1 MRYNAQAA
9 LTARV
14 ERADDTIMDAS
25 NRHLADTLRALRRQR
40 RWSLD
45 AAAERTGVSK
55 AMLGQIERGES
66 SPTVATLWKIAG
78 GFETS
83 LSSLLVPAPPACG
96 APEVR
101 RAVDLRCRP
110 AEGEMLVAPLF
121 PFDERLGFEVFE
133 LTLPAGYERHSAPH
147 EAGVTEHVLVLQG
160 RMAVCVGD
168 TWIPLAPSEAI
179 RFAADQPHGYR
190 NDADTPVV
198 FHNLIH
204 YPRQWG
210 DGGPREDLRDPSG

>member
-1 MRYNAQAA
+1 M
-9 LTARV
+9 
-14 ERADDTIMDAS
+14 DTP
-25 NRHLADTLRALRRQR
+25 NRHLADTLRNLRRQR
-40 RWSLD
+40 QWSLD
-45 AAAERTGVSK
+45 AAAARTGVSK

-83 LSSLLVPAPPACG
+83 LSSLLVPTPPACSE
-96 APEVR
+96 PEVR
-101 RAVDLRCRP
+101 RAADLRRSP

-133 LTLPAGYERHSAPH
+133 LTLPAGYVRRSAPH
-147 EAGVTEHVLVLQG
+147 EPGVTEHVLVVAG
-160 RMAVCVGD
+160 CMAVCIGD
-168 TWIPLAPSEAI
+168 RWHALAPSEAI

-190 NDADTPVV
+190 NDGDSPAV

-210 DGGPREDLRDPSG
+210 RAD